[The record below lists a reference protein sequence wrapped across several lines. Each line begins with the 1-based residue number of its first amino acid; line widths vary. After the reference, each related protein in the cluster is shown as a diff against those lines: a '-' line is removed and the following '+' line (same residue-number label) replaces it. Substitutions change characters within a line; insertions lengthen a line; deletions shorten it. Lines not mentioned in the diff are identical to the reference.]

1 MSTAP
6 PTPAPSLGVCQAA
19 SPRVLRILET
29 PEQMAAVE
37 ELTRAIWAGNDL
49 EVVPAH
55 LLLAAAHNGG
65 LVAGAFVGDR
75 LAGFVFGFP
84 SLEATPAGLQVKH
97 YSHELGVHPDYR
109 DRGLGFELKRFQWQI
124 VRGQGIRRITWTY
137 DPLLSRNAR
146 LNIAKLGAVCNTYL
160 RDAYGEL
167 RDDLNAGLPTDRFHV
182 DWWLDSPRVATR
194 MAEGLCAQPALQDYL
209 RSGTW
214 LLNPPDPSG
223 AATPPH
229 HAAADRWGIYRKG
242 NPTTALVEIP
252 TDFLS
257 VKAADPGMALA
268 WRLGTRACF
277 ESLFGQGF
285 AVTDFLHEPG
295 PPARA
300 VYVLRRD
307 EKCGLTV

>member
-1 MSTAP
+1 MNAAL
-6 PTPAPSLGVCQAA
+6 PASASSPGGCQAA
-19 SPRVLRILET
+19 LPWGLRILET
-29 PEQMAAVE
+29 PEEMVAVE
-37 ELTRAIWAGNDL
+37 GLTRAIWPGNDL

-65 LVAGAFVGDR
+65 LVAGAFAGDR
-75 LAGFVFGFP
+75 LVGFVFGFP
-84 SLEATPAGLQVKH
+84 GLVATPEGLQVKH
-97 YSHELGVHPDYR
+97 YSHELGVHPDFR
-109 DRGLGFELKRFQWQI
+109 DRGLGFELKRFQRQI
-124 VRGQGIRRITWTY
+124 VRGQGIGRVTWTY

-182 DWWLDSPRVATR
+182 DWWLDSPRVASR
-194 MAEGLCAQPALQDYL
+194 MAESARARLDLRDYL
-209 RSGTW
+209 SSGAW

-223 AATPPH
+223 TAAPPH
-229 HAAADRWGIYRKG
+229 DATADRWGVNSG
-242 NPTTALVEIP
+242 GDPATLLVEIP

-257 VKAADPGMALA
+257 VKATDPGMALA

-285 AVTDFLHEPG
+285 TVTDFLHEPG

-300 VYVLRRD
+300 VYVLTRD
-307 EKCGLTV
+307 EDAN